1 MQFRFINNATF
12 LLTKGADDFNS
23 NTGPEK
29 QIQMDY
35 LQLHTPCDGY
45 IYFPKYS

>member
-35 LQLHTPCDGY
+35 
-45 IYFPKYS
+45 